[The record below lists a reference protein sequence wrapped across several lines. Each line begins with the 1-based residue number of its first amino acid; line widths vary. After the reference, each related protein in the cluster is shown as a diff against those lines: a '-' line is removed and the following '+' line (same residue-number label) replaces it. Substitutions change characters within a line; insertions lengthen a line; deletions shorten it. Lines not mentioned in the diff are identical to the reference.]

1 MPAVS
6 LSRHIETILA
16 DARYGIRGLLREP
29 GFALTALL
37 AIALGVG
44 SAVAVFSVVDRTLFR
59 PLPYPAGERMVTVG
73 YLAPIEQREFLLGS
87 DYVIW
92 RQQQTAFASMTSFS
106 ATGVTDCDLTAEKPA
121 RLGCMYVESNFLST
135 FGVQPLL
142 GRSISR
148 EEDQPNGP
156 AVALISYGL
165 WKSKFGGDASI
176 VGQTFS
182 LDKQPTTIVGVLRPD
197 FELPTLAPV
206 DVLLPERLN
215 LAAQHRPQTGALL
228 RVYARLKPGV
238 SVAQASAALQPLF
251 EDSLRFVPPQFR
263 KDVQLS
269 VRSVRDL
276 QTHEVRLAFW
286 ILLGAVGA
294 LLLLASAN
302 VANLLLARATVRRRE
317 FAIRAALGASRG
329 RLVRQTLTESLLLGL
344 AGGALGVML
353 AAWLLQIFIAIAPQG
368 IPRLSEAGLNSRILI
383 FALAASVISALLFG
397 LVPALRSPSGEM
409 LTGGHSVDARS
420 GLLRQSL
427 AAAQIAV
434 SLVLLTAASLLFQSF
449 RNVEAVP
456 LGMKSE
462 HVLTASVSLG
472 AASYPEPEQRQAFFE
487 RLEARLNWMPG
498 ADAFALS
505 DTLPPNGA
513 MHAKPYN
520 ALEIAGEPRNTGEA
534 GGMVGWRIVTPGYF
548 SALRIPI
555 VRGRGFNEAERA
567 PNDYLIVLS
576 KTLAQRL
583 LGNRG
588 ALGARIRLE
597 PDGPWYTVIGV
608 AGNVKNG
615 GVLAEDD
622 PEYYVVRKHEA
633 GAAASENPSPIFDRR
648 ASIIIRSSLAPATI
662 ANWIRAQVSALDP
675 TLPIE
680 IETMNERVG
689 KLAARP
695 RFNASVLTIF
705 AVIGVL
711 LAAIGLYGVVSFLV
725 AQRTQEIGIRMALG
739 ATPRDIA
746 RLVLARASRWTAAG
760 ILLGLIGS
768 LAAGRVMAAVLYQVS
783 GGDARTLAESMT
795 ILAAIALIAA
805 WIPSRRAARID
816 PVEALRRE

>member
-1 MPAVS
+1 MANIPF
-6 LSRHIETILA
+6 SRCVETILA
-16 DARYGIRGLLREP
+16 DARYGIRGLLRQP

-44 SAVAVFSVVDRTLFR
+44 SAVAVFSVVDRALFR
-59 PLPYPAGERMVTVG
+59 PLPYPAGDRMVTVG

-92 RQQQTAFASMTSFS
+92 RDQQTPFASMTSFDAS
-106 ATGVTDCDLTAEKPA
+106 GVTDCDLTAERPA
-121 RLGCMYVESNFLST
+121 RLGCTYVESNFLPT

-142 GRSISR
+142 GRNISR

-156 AVALISYGL
+156 EAAMISYAL
-165 WKSKFGGDASI
+165 WKSKFGSDPNVIGRTI
-176 VGQTFS
+176 S
-182 LDKQPTTIVGVLRPD
+182 LDKQLTTIVGVLRPD

-206 DVLLPERLN
+206 DVLLPQQLN
-215 LAAQHRPQTGALL
+215 LAAQRRPNTGAVL

-238 SVAQASAALQPLF
+238 SAAQATAALEPLF

-263 KDVQLS
+263 NDVKLS

-276 QTHEVRLAFW
+276 QTHDVRLAFW

-294 LLLLASAN
+294 LLLLPSAN

-329 RLVRQTLTESLLLGL
+329 RLVRQTLTESLLLGV
-344 AGGALGVML
+344 AGGTFGVAL
-353 AAWLLQIFIAIAPQG
+353 AAWLLRIFIAIAPQG
-368 IPRLSEAGLNSRILI
+368 IPRLSESGLNLRVLM
-383 FALAASVISALLFG
+383 FAFAASMISALLFG
-397 LVPALRSPSGEM
+397 LAPALRSPSGET

-434 SLVLLTAASLLFQSF
+434 SLVLLTAASLLLQSF

-456 LGMKSE
+456 LGMQSE
-462 HVLTASVSLG
+462 NVLTASMSLG
-472 AASYPEPEQRQAFFE
+472 EANYPQREQRQAFFE
-487 RLEARLNWMPG
+487 ELEARLSAMPG
-498 ADAFALS
+498 AEAFAMS
-505 DTLPPNGA
+505 DEIPPSGR

-520 ALEIAGEPRNTGEA
+520 ALEVSGQPRQSDEA

-555 VRGRGFNEAERA
+555 VRGRGFNETDRS
-567 PNDYLIVLS
+567 PNTSLIVLS
-576 KTLAQRL
+576 QTLAQRL
-583 LGNRG
+583 FD

-597 PDGPWYTVIGV
+597 PNGPWYTVIGV
-608 AGNVKNG
+608 AGNVKNA
-615 GVLAEDD
+615 GVLAQDD
-622 PEYYVVRKHEA
+622 PEYYVVRKHDI
-633 GAAASENPSPIFDRR
+633 GAAASGNQSPEFDRR
-648 ASIIIRSSLAPATI
+648 ASVIIRSSLATATI
-662 ANWIRAQVSALDP
+662 ADWIREQVSALDP

-680 IETMNERVG
+680 IETMNARVG

-739 ATPRDIA
+739 ATPRDIT

-768 LAAGRVMAAVLYQVS
+768 LAAGRVMAAALYQVS

-795 ILAAIALIAA
+795 ILAAIALFAA